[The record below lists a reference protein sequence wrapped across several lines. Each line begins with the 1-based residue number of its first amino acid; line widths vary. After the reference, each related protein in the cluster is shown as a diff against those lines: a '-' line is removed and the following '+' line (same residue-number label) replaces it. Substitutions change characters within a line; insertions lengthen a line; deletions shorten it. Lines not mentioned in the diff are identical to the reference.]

1 MLDPVEDVQARL
13 EIARLYEVVRHLAF
27 MVNVIAMYTDLPE
40 EAKKEIHKQ
49 LGSMSDTGEN
59 K

>member
-1 MLDPVEDVQARL
+1 MFDPVEDVQARL

-27 MVNVIAMYTDLPE
+27 MVNVIAAYTDLPE
-40 EAKKEIHKQ
+40 QAKEELHKQ
-49 LGSMSDTGEN
+49 LESMASTGEN

>member
-1 MLDPVEDVQARL
+1 MENEDVQARL

-27 MVNVIAMYTDLPE
+27 MVNVIAAYTDLPE
-40 EAKKEIHKQ
+40 QAKEELHKQ
-49 LGSMSDTGEN
+49 LKSMASTGEN